1 MKGNKADQFE
11 AALQQAAQGKRI
23 EGEMADLIETARLAS
38 RLAEPPPPP
47 PRGLNPGRQ
56 RFLAEA
62 ARLRARKSA
71 RPSLFSWSNRRFG
84 LVGVLVATI
93 LVVGLVFGAGQAA
106 ADSLPGEL
114 LYPLKLAGEATRL
127 KLTTGLEAKTEL
139 AVDLAERRLDE
150 IVAML
155 EEGRMLTEQTSLRS
169 QEQLALAMHAI
180 NQLEGE
186 AAVRAAQRLGTGVQ
200 ARQQVMVQALLT
212 APKPE
217 QEALRTLLREI
228 ERVRQQLHSG
238 QNEPDG
244 EQNRQR
250 QGAPK
255 DPADQLDAISDP
267 TDRPVRPTV
276 SHRSVE
282 PKPTEDQV
290 PGSDPQPTEE
300 PAGPKPTEDPD
311 SGPSP
316 QPTDKPAEPEP
327 TQDPGSRHGPH
338 PTETPPG
345 PEPTDDPGSGNDP
358 SPTSK
363 PPGPKPTDDPGSRN
377 IPNPT
382 SKPPGPKPTDDPGSG
397 HDSDGQGSGGGSR
410 GNP

>member
-1 MKGNKADQFE
+1 MNRKKADQFE
-11 AALQQAAQGKRI
+11 TALQQAEQGKRI
-23 EGEMADLIETARLAS
+23 EGEMADLIETAQLAS

-56 RFLAEA
+56 RFLSEA
-62 ARLRARKSA
+62 ARLRARESA
-71 RPSLFSWSNRRFG
+71 RPSLLGWSNRRFG
-84 LVGVLVATI
+84 LVGALITTI
-93 LVVGLVFGAGQAA
+93 LVVGLVLGAGQAA

-127 KLTTGLEAKTEL
+127 KLTTDLEAKTEL
-139 AVDLAERRLDE
+139 ATDLAERRLDE

-155 EEGRMLTEQTSLRS
+155 EEGRTVTEQAALRS
-169 QEQLALAMHAI
+169 QEQLALAMHAV

-186 AAVRAAQRLGTGVQ
+186 AAVQAAQRLGTGVQ
-200 ARQQVMVQALLT
+200 AREQLMVQALRTAT
-212 APKPE
+212 APE
-217 QEALRTLLREI
+217 QKALRTLLREI

-238 QNEPDG
+238 QDEPDG

-255 DPADQLDAISDP
+255 DPAEQPEAISDP

-276 SHRSVE
+276 SHKSME

-290 PGSDPQPTEE
+290 PGSSPQPTEE
-300 PAGPKPTEDPD
+300 PAEPRPAEDPD

-316 QPTDKPAEPEP
+316 QPTDKPAEPES
-327 TQDPGSRHGPH
+327 TEDPGSRHGPH
-338 PTETPPG
+338 PTATPPG
-345 PEPTDDPGSGNDP
+345 PEPTDDPGSGTDP

-363 PPGPKPTDDPGSRN
+363 PPGPKPTDG
-377 IPNPT
+377 
-382 SKPPGPKPTDDPGSG
+382 PGSG
-397 HDSDGQGSGGGSR
+397 HDSDGQSSGGGSR